1 MDVLTRKMKFNPL
14 EIDNNL
20 CIFWQIH
27 IATFITMARPRK
39 SSSKQEHVAPIVE
52 FPPLERMEVEEI
64 VIS

>member
-1 MDVLTRKMKFNPL
+1 MDVLTRKMKLDPL

-20 CIFWQIH
+20 CIFWQLH
-27 IATFITMARPRK
+27 IETFITMARPRN

-52 FPPLERMEVEEI
+52 FPPLEWMEVEEV